1 MTEPG
6 GPGAWDAPGPPGST
20 PLDPDDAA
28 GLKPGWVATRADLD
42 EVEQANIL
50 AARHRP
56 RWRKPKTG
64 YLLTDEA
71 VRRLHQD
78 MFGNVWAWAG
88 TYRRYEASI
97 GIDPHQISVAV
108 RDLVLDAAYWFD
120 GDQPMPPDEAGWRFH
135 HRLVQIHPFPNGNGR
150 HSRLITDLLLRSK
163 DAQQFT
169 WGRADLNV
177 AGEVRKAYLAA
188 LRAADGHDYGPLS
201 EFVRS

>member
-6 GPGAWDAPGPPGST
+6 GPGAGGTPGPPGST

-28 GLKPGWVATRADLD
+28 GLKPGWVATRTDLD

-50 AARHRP
+50 AARRRP

-78 MFGNVWAWAG
+78 MFSDVWTWAG

-97 GIDPHQISVAV
+97 GIDPHLIGVAMH
-108 RDLVLDAAYWFD
+108 DLVLDAAYWFD
-120 GDQPMPPDEAGWRFH
+120 RDRPMPPDEAGWTFH

-163 DAQQFT
+163 EGQPFT

-177 AGEVRKAYLAA
+177 AGEVRDAYLAA
-188 LRAADGHDYGPLS
+188 LRAADGRDYGPLAA
-201 EFVRS
+201 FVRS